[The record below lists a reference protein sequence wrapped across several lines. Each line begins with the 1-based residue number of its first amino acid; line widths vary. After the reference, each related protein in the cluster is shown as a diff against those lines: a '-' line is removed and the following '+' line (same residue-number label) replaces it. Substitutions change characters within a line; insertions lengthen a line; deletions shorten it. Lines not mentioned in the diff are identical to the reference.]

1 MEELERFLRR
11 LALNDE
17 ESIEKVLADDSRV
30 QASEVL
36 DRKVDL
42 LVRLG
47 ALLSL
52 GAATPSLRASVAHA
66 RNAGAN
72 ESEIVEVLV
81 AVAPAIGL
89 ARVVS
94 EAPRLAIALGYDI
107 HTDE

>member
-1 MEELERFLRR
+1 MDEAERLLRL

-17 ESIEKVLADDSRV
+17 ESIERVLVDGAAELST
-30 QASEVL
+30 VL

-52 GAATPSLRASVAHA
+52 GAATPSLRATVQRAQK
-66 RNAGAN
+66 AGAS
-72 ESEIVEVLV
+72 ESEIVEVMV

-89 ARVVS
+89 ARVVA
-94 EAPRLAIALGYDI
+94 EAPRLALALGYDI
-107 HTDE
+107 YGDE